1 MEGLQ
6 MALFDSEDVPSD
18 EAIKASRTLFD
29 AYHDALKYGHVAASK
44 CSSYEELGT
53 KLNAFADGV
62 AIALGFDAAERE
74 MVRNYAF
81 AGADPVMQEK
91 QH

>member
-29 AYHDALKYGHVAASK
+29 AYHDALKYGHVVAVK
-44 CSSYEELGT
+44 CDTYEDLA
-53 KLNAFADGV
+53 KCLNSFADGV
-62 AIALGFDAAERE
+62 AVALSFDAAERE

-81 AGADPVMQEK
+81 AGADPVMQAK

>member
-18 EAIKASRTLFD
+18 EAIQASRTLSD
-29 AYHDALKYGHVAASK
+29 AYHDALKYGHVAAMK
-44 CSSYEELGT
+44 CDDYEQLAVT
-53 KLNAFADGV
+53 LNSFADGV

-81 AGADPVMQEK
+81 AGADPVMQSK
-91 QH
+91 QN